1 MKRKIL
7 KTSIIALISSMFLGC
22 ATLMAPKTQPLP
34 VSSEPSG
41 SEVYINGIK
50 MGTTPVLL
58 SLKAD
63 KSYIIEFRKEGY
75 ESVTRVINTKVDS
88 KWLVL
93 DIFCGLF
100 PVLIDAAT
108 GAWKTFDQDA
118 VDAALIEQK
127 K

>member
-1 MKRKIL
+1 MKKTVFKTLIL
-7 KTSIIALISSMFLGC
+7 ALISTMFLGC
-22 ATLMAPKTQPLP
+22 ATLMAPKTHPLT

-41 SEVYINGIK
+41 SDVYINGLK
-50 MGTTPVLL
+50 MGTAPVILN
-58 SLKAD
+58 LKAD
-63 KSYIIEFRKEGY
+63 KSYIIEFKKEGY
-75 ESVTRVINTKVDS
+75 ESVTRVIKTKVDS
-88 KWLVL
+88 KWLIL

-118 VDAALIEQK
+118 VNAALIEQK